1 MATPSSSSARAQQ
14 QQELPDLRPTPTP
27 RPIPPLD
34 AVSVTGEAPK
44 WTRMPLRTR
53 PHRNPLAE
61 NDDEHPFSPDEV
73 RRVHMGKYYPASGA
87 ASSPTPADTKGVE
100 IADIGCA
107 FGGMLISLAPH
118 FPTTK
123 MMGLEIRTKVV
134 SFAQGKTLALR
145 EASKTVA
152 PPPAAEGG
160 AFHDYE
166 NLWFEQCNVMKYGTR
181 FFTKGQLTRLFFAH
195 PDPHWKRANVRRR
208 IISPGLVHVY
218 AYWMRVGGLVY
229 TVSDVPE
236 LEAWMIQCLDESPMF
251 QRLTD
256 AELEHDRTVLD
267 IAVTTSEDAQR
278 AQRKGLP
285 KNFAVHRRINP
296 EDKKAVVVPAV

>member
-1 MATPSSSSARAQQ
+1 MAAPV
-14 QQELPDLRPTPTP
+14 DLRPTPTP
-27 RPIPPLD
+27 GLIPPLD
-34 AVSVTGEAPK
+34 VTASGEAPK
-44 WTRMPLRTR
+44 WTRLPIRTR

-61 NDDEHPFSPDEV
+61 NDDEHPFSPEEV
-73 RRVHMGKYYPASGA
+73 ARELMPTYYPAVTATGA
-87 ASSPTPADTKGVE
+87 PSPSAGKDIE

-118 FPTTK
+118 FPTTR
-123 MMGLEIRTKVV
+123 MIGLEIRSRVV
-134 SFAQGKTLALR
+134 SFAQGKTQALR
-145 EASKTVA
+145 EAAKDA
-152 PPPAAEGG
+152 PPPPEGSTY
-160 AFHDYE
+160 HDYT
-166 NLWFEQCNVMKYGTR
+166 NLWFEQCNVMRYGTR
-181 FFTKGQLTRLFFAH
+181 FFRKGQLTRLFFAH
-195 PDPHWKRANVRRR
+195 PDPHWKVKNIRRR

-218 AYWMRVGGLVY
+218 AYWMRLGGLVY

-236 LEAWMIQCLDESPMF
+236 LEQWMIDCLDASPMF

-256 AELEHDRTVLD
+256 EELEQDRTVLD

-296 EDKKAVVVPAV
+296 ADKKPVAPATA